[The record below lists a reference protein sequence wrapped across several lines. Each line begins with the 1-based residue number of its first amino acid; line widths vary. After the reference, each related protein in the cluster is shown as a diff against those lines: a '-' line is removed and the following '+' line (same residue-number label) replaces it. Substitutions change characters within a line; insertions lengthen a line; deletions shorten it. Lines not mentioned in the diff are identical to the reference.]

1 MNLLRRHLLHMAFAA
16 CVATP
21 AMVAAAAAD
30 DYPSHPVTIIVG
42 YPPGG
47 PTDLVAH
54 ILAESMR
61 KTLGQ
66 TVIVENSG
74 GAAGTIGS
82 AKVARATPDG
92 YTIMV
97 SQWSA
102 QVGAPG
108 AMKLAFDPIESF
120 EPISML
126 TTSPLWLIGRPGL
139 PAKDIK
145 ELLAWMKANSGKAT
159 IGQVG
164 YGSAAHVFLVDFEH
178 KTGTKFAMVPYKGG
192 APTMQD
198 LIGGQ
203 IDLSVLEAGQTLA
216 NVKAGKIKAYA
227 VATKKR
233 WFADPDVPTFEEA
246 GVKGLLLP
254 FWHGMWAPKGT
265 PKPII
270 DKLVVAV
277 QTAFRDKDVQKHLA
291 DLGHEI
297 PPFEEQNPKA
307 LATYHKAELDKWWPV
322 MRSAGIVPK

>member
-1 MNLLRRHLLHMAFAA
+1 MMLLRRHLLQLAFAA
-16 CVATP
+16 CAAMPAIVAP
-21 AMVAAAAAD
+21 ATAD
-30 DYPSHPVTIIVG
+30 DYPSRPVTIVVG

-47 PTDLVAH
+47 PTDLVAR

-82 AKVARATPDG
+82 ARVARATPDG

-102 QVGAPG
+102 QVGAP
-108 AMKLAFDPIESF
+108 AALKLTYDPVESF

-126 TTSPLWLIGRPGL
+126 TTSPLWLIGRPDL

-145 ELLAWMKANSGKAT
+145 ELLAWMKANPGKAT

-178 KTGTKFAMVPYKGG
+178 KTGTKFQMIPYKGG
-192 APTMQD
+192 APAMKD

-203 IDLSVLEAGQTLA
+203 IDLSCLEAGQTLA
-216 NVKAGKIKAYA
+216 SVKAGKIKAYA

-233 WFADPDVPTFEEA
+233 WFAAPDVPTFEEV

-265 PKPII
+265 PKPVI

-277 QTAFRDKDVQKHLA
+277 QKAFADKDVQKHLA

-297 PPFEEQNPKA
+297 PPFDEQNPQA
-307 LATYHKAELDKWWPV
+307 LLTYHKAELAKWGPI
-322 MRSAGIVPK
+322 MKSAGIEPK